1 MPKNLLVADD
11 SLTIRKVI
19 GMIFATEDFQVTAVD
34 NGLDAITRSR
44 ELRPDVVLADVM
56 MPGKNGYEVCE
67 AIKNDP
73 ATQGIPVLLLAG
85 TFEAFDEAR
94 ARASRADDHITKP
107 FESQVLLDKVKA
119 LVGQK
124 SNTMPAS
131 AATQVT
137 PSAAAPVQPQRPAGP
152 PGPGAP
158 RPPGPGVPPGPG
170 APGMARPPG
179 PGMPP
184 GPGAPGMRPPGP
196 GMPPGP
202 GAPGMRPP
210 GPGMPP
216 GPGAPPGMARPG
228 MPGPGM
234 PPGPGAP
241 GMRPPGPGMPP
252 GPGAPGMARPGMPG
266 PGMPPGPGA
275 PGMARPGMPGPG
287 MPPGPGAPGMA
298 RPGMPGPGAPA
309 PGGPGGLPRPPGATP
324 LPGSAPPVSA
334 RGKDPFGL
342 GAPAAQPAAPVEE
355 LTPEAGGLEDLSL
368 DDSVEE
374 AAPVPAHTPAPV
386 AVEARRPAPSADGGE
401 AQLREALSK
410 ASREVI
416 EKIAWE
422 VVPQLAETIIREELE
437 RLIKDRETKH

>member
-34 NGLDAITRSR
+34 NGLDAISRVR

-56 MPGKNGYEVCE
+56 MPGKSGYEVCE
-67 AIKNDP
+67 ALKSDP
-73 ATQGIPVLLLAG
+73 ATQGIPVVLLAG
-85 TFEAFDEAR
+85 TFEAFDENR
-94 ARASRADDHITKP
+94 ARAARADDHIAKP

-131 AATQVT
+131 MATRVLPPT
-137 PSAAAPVQPQRPAGP
+137 PQPAAPAPTAPAPQPVAARPAGIPQGTQSGFPRP
-152 PGPGAP
+152 PGPGMQPGAPGAP
-158 RPPGPGVPPGPG
+158 RPPGPGAPP
-170 APGMARPPG
+170 PGMARPPG

-184 GPGAPGMRPPGP
+184 GAPGAPRPPGP

-202 GAPGMRPP
+202 MARPP

-216 GPGAPPGMARPG
+216 GAP
-228 MPGPGM
+228 
-234 PPGPGAP
+234 
-241 GMRPPGPGMPP
+241 RPPGPGMPP
-252 GPGAPGMARPGMPG
+252 PGAAARPGVPPPPGAPAPGMPPRPGVPPAPGAQPPGMARPGIPQG
-266 PGMPPGPGA
+266 TQSGF
-275 PGMARPGMPGPG
+275 
-287 MPPGPGAPGMA
+287 
-298 RPGMPGPGAPA
+298 
-309 PGGPGGLPRPPGATP
+309 PRPPPGGAP
-324 LPGSAPPVSA
+324 LPPAPAAAPQPAA
-334 RGKDPFGL
+334 RARDPFGL
-342 GAPAAQPAAPVEE
+342 GAPAAPQAAAQPSISIEDSLPDTHGAEE
-355 LTPEAGGLEDLSL
+355 ISL
-368 DDSVEE
+368 DMGT
-374 AAPVPAHTPAPV
+374 PPAPAPV
-386 AVEARRPAPSADGGE
+386 AARPAAAPAAARPATADGGE

-437 RLIKDRETKH
+437 RLIKDRETQH